1 MTHSIETWL
10 PVPSYPKGYEVSSHG
25 NVRSL
30 YRGRRHLKPA
40 VNRSGYQN
48 VVLYSDEDGKPKTQA
63 VHRLVAIA
71 FVPNPNQLPWVNH
84 IDGDKLNNSVSNLEW
99 CSPSYNNKHAVV
111 AGLKKP
117 QRGERNGNSIFSDRE
132 RRVILRLGEIGF
144 SKTAIAEMFEA
155 KPGTIQ
161 RIISV
166 GS

>member
-84 IDGDKLNNSVSNLEW
+84 IDGDKQ
-99 CSPSYNNKHAVV
+99 NNKIVNLRCVTHRENCKNTATRREQK
-111 AGLKKP
+111 GLPKLEP
-117 QRGERNGNSIFSDRE
+117 NAW
-132 RRVILRLGEIGF
+132 RVM
-144 SKTAIAEMFEA
+144 AI
-155 KPGTIQ
+155 PVT
-161 RIISV
+161 
-166 GS
+166 